1 MLQNET
7 LISSA
12 ANEKKEFSFYAML
25 DRMQYINRWGLMR
38 NNRIENLKEHS
49 MDVAIVAH
57 ALAAIRNCICLG
69 DRQKVDPLYV
79 MGIAILHDAS
89 EIITGDLPTPI
100 KYRNPEI
107 TQAYKKV
114 EGQATD
120 TLLSLLPEAMHAE
133 YRELFC
139 PDRSDPIKDEA
150 YHLVK
155 AADRICAY
163 SKCITEENSGNHEF
177 SSAKMTILASIEK
190 LDYPEVAY
198 FMEHFM
204 PAYGMTL
211 DEISK

>member
-1 MLQNET
+1 MKQIENLNNPDNSTSLQY
-7 LISSA
+7 
-12 ANEKKEFSFYAML
+12 SFYAML

-38 NNRIENLKEHS
+38 NNRTENIKEHS

-57 ALAAIRNCICLG
+57 ALAVIRNTICLNA
-69 DRQKVDPLYV
+69 RQKVDPLYV
-79 MGIAILHDAS
+79 MGVAMLHDAT

-107 TQAYKKV
+107 TQAYKNV

-120 TLLSLLPEAMHAE
+120 TLLSLLPEELRGE
-133 YRELFC
+133 YRDLFC
-139 PDRSDPIKDEA
+139 PDRSDPMKDEA

-163 SKCITEENSGNHEF
+163 IKCVTEENSGNREF
-177 SSAKMTILASIEK
+177 TSAKTVIMSTIDK
-190 LDYPEVAY
+190 LDYPEVTY
-198 FMEHFM
+198 FVKNFI